1 MKAFI
6 TAEFHPKGVE
16 LLEPFME
23 VHCEGWR
30 STGKIYF
37 DGEEFAAKINEVA
50 ADVLIVEA
58 DLVHEEVLSL
68 CPLKI
73 IGCCRGDPLNVLSD
87 IATEKGIPVFY
98 TPGRN
103 ADAVADL
110 TLAFMLCLARNIV
123 QISTLLKS
131 GTVHFES
138 EKDILD
144 VYNRYGGFEL
154 GGCTV
159 GLLGLGAVGRKVAQ
173 RLKPFGPRVIV
184 HDPYASRE
192 VLEELQLEQVSLE
205 RLVEDSDILSLHAAL
220 TDETHRIIGRSL
232 IERMKPTSMLV
243 NTARSFLVDEEA
255 LLEALRHRRIAGA
268 ALDVLDEEPVQEDN
282 PFLELDNVIVTPH
295 IGGATRDV
303 VRHQSEMIASD
314 IVRYLTGERPEHIV
328 NPEVLERRRG
338 ERQ

>member
-1 MKAFI
+1 MKALI
-6 TAEFHPKGVE
+6 TAEFHPVGIA

-30 STGKIYF
+30 TTGKIYF
-37 DGEEFAAKINEVA
+37 DGEEFAEKINEVG

-58 DLVHEEVLSL
+58 DLVHEEVFSR

-87 IATEKGIPVFY
+87 IATEKGIPVLY

-110 TLAFMLCLARNIV
+110 TIAFMLCLARNVV
-123 QISTLLKS
+123 QVTTLLK
-131 GTVHFES
+131 GGLMHFEN
-138 EKDILD
+138 EKDILA

-154 GGCTV
+154 GGCTI
-159 GLLGLGAVGRKVAQ
+159 GLLGLGAVGKKVAQ
-173 RLKPFGPRVIV
+173 RLVPFGARIIAY
-184 HDPYASRE
+184 DPYVDANSLGSLP
-192 VLEELQLEQVSLE
+192 VEQVSLE
-205 RLVEDSDILSLHAAL
+205 RLAEESDILSLHAAL
-220 TDETHRIIGRSL
+220 TEETHRIVSKAFIS
-232 IERMKPTSMLV
+232 RMKPTAMLV

-255 LLEALRHRRIAGA
+255 LLSALREKRIAAA

-282 PFLELDNVIVTPH
+282 PFLALDNVIVTPH

-303 VRHQSEMIASD
+303 IRHHSEMVASD
-314 IVRYLTGERPEHIV
+314 IVRYLKGERPHHIV
-328 NPEVLERRRG
+328 NPQVLRRR
-338 ERQ
+338 EPQ